1 MMRTIVSVALLLI
14 TANSEWIRTDENVVE
29 SQEFVLRFRL
39 KAKDPFALE
48 KALRFASQPGS
59 PGFREY
65 LSREEIE
72 ELVRPEVDLQDA
84 KDIISSMFPD
94 SVISFSIHKEYV
106 VVSNVSVSDVSRV
119 FPEINLSV
127 YRHSIFTNHTI
138 VRSSDPTQ
146 KSIPSELKSFVTTI
160 SGLSEKFPIKSPRK
174 RLGSDPGVKVT
185 PPIIWKQYNM
195 TDKDVGGKTSTSQ
208 GVAAFEDAEF
218 RPQDVS
224 AFQDAYD
231 IPEIKFQVIGPNGTS
246 LKHKKYQTTVNKSLF
261 QTQTEDTSE
270 KQDWILSTSQLQVEA
285 YPPGSCLMN
294 SLICSHFAN
303 SF

>member
-1 MMRTIVSVALLLI
+1 MMRTIVSVVLLLI

-29 SQEFVLRFRL
+29 NQDFVLRFRL

-48 KALRFASQPGS
+48 KALRFASEPGS

-72 ELVRPEVDLQDA
+72 ELVRPEVDLQYT
-84 KDIISSMFPD
+84 KDVISSMFPD
-94 SVISFSIHKEYV
+94 SVISFSLHREYV
-106 VVSNVSVSDVSRV
+106 MVSNVSPSDISRV
-119 FPEINLSV
+119 FPEITLSV

-146 KSIPSELKSFVTTI
+146 KPIPSELKSFVTTI

-231 IPEIKFQVIGPNGTS
+231 IPEIKFQVIGPNGTL
-246 LKHKKYQTTVNKSLF
+246 LKREAISINKSLV

>member
-1 MMRTIVSVALLLI
+1 MA
-14 TANSEWIRTDENVVE
+14 
-29 SQEFVLRFRL
+29 
-39 KAKDPFALE
+39 
-48 KALRFASQPGS
+48 
-59 PGFREY
+59 
-65 LSREEIE
+65 
-72 ELVRPEVDLQDA
+72 
-84 KDIISSMFPD
+84 IS
-94 SVISFSIHKEYV
+94 
-106 VVSNVSVSDVSRV
+106 

-138 VRSSDPTQ
+138 IRSSDPTQ
-146 KSIPSELKSFVTTI
+146 KPIPSELKSFVTTI

-231 IPEIKFQVIGPNGTS
+231 IPEIKFQVIGPNGTL
-246 LKHKKYQTTVNKSLF
+246 LKHKKYKLKLTTTTDGGYFGEAGLD
-261 QTQTEDTSE
+261 TQYITASGRGVPSWFLSHEQFDMLAFCELVLNMTDIPKVVSISWGSGE
-270 KQDWILSTSQLQVEA
+270 SNYDQDHTSQASSAFKNGCERYYSIMQAVTKVRANKEDSFHVRSSIQ
-285 YPPGSCLMN
+285 PGQRLA
-294 SLICSHFAN
+294 LT
-303 SF
+303 

>member
-1 MMRTIVSVALLLI
+1 
-14 TANSEWIRTDENVVE
+14 
-29 SQEFVLRFRL
+29 
-39 KAKDPFALE
+39 
-48 KALRFASQPGS
+48 
-59 PGFREY
+59 
-65 LSREEIE
+65 
-72 ELVRPEVDLQDA
+72 
-84 KDIISSMFPD
+84 
-94 SVISFSIHKEYV
+94 
-106 VVSNVSVSDVSRV
+106 
-119 FPEINLSV
+119 
-127 YRHSIFTNHTI
+127 
-138 VRSSDPTQ
+138 
-146 KSIPSELKSFVTTI
+146 VTTI

-185 PPIIWKQYNM
+185 PPVIWKQYNM

-231 IPEIKFQVIGPNGTS
+231 IPEIKFQVIGPNGTL
-246 LKHKKYQTTVNKSLF
+246 LKREAISINKSLV